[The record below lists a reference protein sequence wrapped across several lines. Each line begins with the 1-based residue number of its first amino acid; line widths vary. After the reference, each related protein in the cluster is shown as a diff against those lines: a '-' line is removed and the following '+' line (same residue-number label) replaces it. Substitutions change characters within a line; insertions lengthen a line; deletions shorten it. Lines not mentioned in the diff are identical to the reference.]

1 MQTREFRPLAAVALA
16 LAIAA
21 APAVAADRPPVAP
34 VEWQSVAKTD
44 SVEAFVDPASIKA
57 LGAGLEAN
65 VKQNYAQPQ
74 PAAKKGKSYLST
86 GNIYRFD
93 CTQRRVGLKDLRAYE
108 GLDLQGKV
116 VQKATA
122 RDKNVQWL
130 DAPVRTVFGEILD
143 FVCKAPG
150 G

>member
-21 APAVAADRPPVAP
+21 APAVAADAPVAP
-34 VEWQSVAKTD
+34 VAWQSVAKTD
-44 SVEAFVDPASIKA
+44 TVEAFVDPASIKA
-57 LGAGLEAN
+57 AGTGLEAN

-74 PAAKKGKSYLST
+74 PAAKKGKSFLST

-93 CTQRRVGLKDLRAYE
+93 CAQRRVGLKDLRAYE
-108 GLDLQGKV
+108 GIDLQGKV

-122 RDKNVQWL
+122 KDKNMQWL
-130 DAPVRTVFGEILD
+130 DAPVRTVFGEMLD